1 MGVFSTVGSFNNGTF
16 DQHRST
22 GTVAFSLLICLG
34 ITKFVLLGI
43 FTLTYDTNCL
53 IMFAK
58 SPLAVDKHLLKCLWL
73 SSLLLGEGVA
83 A

>member
-22 GTVAFSLLICLG
+22 GTAAFSLLICLG

-43 FTLTYDTNCL
+43 FTLTYRHKLPDYVCK
-53 IMFAK
+53 K
-58 SPLAVDKHLLKCLWL
+58 STC
-73 SSLLLGEGVA
+73 S
-83 A
+83 

>member
-1 MGVFSTVGSFNNGTF
+1 MGIFSTLESFNKGTF

-43 FTLTYDTNCL
+43 FTLTYRHKLPDYVCKQSTSL
-53 IMFAK
+53 KM
-58 SPLAVDKHLLKCLWL
+58 PLVKL
-73 SSLLLGEGVA
+73 SIVGGES
-83 A
+83 